1 MHTCTHVYYTQSEP
15 STQDY
20 MKEISG
26 AKLASKDSAEHKK
39 KIKRRFFQDYATPP
53 YRVAGGVLFIDEAYQ
68 LVSAHA
74 SVQGK
79 RILGLIL
86 TAMEDAVGKMAV
98 IFVGYKDE
106 ME

>member
-1 MHTCTHVYYTQSEP
+1 
-15 STQDY
+15 
-20 MKEISG
+20 MKETSG
-26 AKLASKDSAEHKK
+26 AKLASKDSADHKK
-39 KIKRRFFQDYATPP
+39 KIKRRFFQDYASPP

-79 RILGLIL
+79 RILDLIL

>member
-1 MHTCTHVYYTQSEP
+1 MHTCTHVSYTQSEH

-20 MKEISG
+20 MKETSG
-26 AKLASKDSAEHKK
+26 AKLASKVSADHK
-39 KIKRRFFQDYATPP
+39 KIKRRFFQDYASPP

-68 LVSAHA
+68 FVSAHA

-79 RILGLIL
+79 RILDLIL
-86 TAMEDAVGKMAV
+86 TAMEDTVGKMAV